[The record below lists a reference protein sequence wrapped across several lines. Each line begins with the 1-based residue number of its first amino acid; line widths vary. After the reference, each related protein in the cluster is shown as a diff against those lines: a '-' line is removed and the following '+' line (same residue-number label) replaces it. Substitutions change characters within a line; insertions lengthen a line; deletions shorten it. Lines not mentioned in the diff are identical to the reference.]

1 MKNPLNILL
10 SFCLLFTN
18 IASINANSFT
28 KVSELGSSPTLTFGS
43 RLAPDTECAII
54 SSPSS
59 DRRPDKSSFKIM
71 QYNVEWLFVDY
82 YSEAD
87 CPGSQCTWKNQS
99 EAITHLEYVAN
110 VIKEINPDIINLCE
124 VEGCDELNML
134 SSDLTSGYISY
145 LKQGADT
152 ATGQNAGMLTRIDP
166 KVNLYRTDERYNYPI
181 AGSKCG
187 YTGAAGSSGV
197 SKHYIT
203 EFEWYNT
210 NVAFIGAHLLAYP
223 TDAARCVQREAQAQI
238 LQNIIAGYI
247 KKDYEIIIMGDF
259 NDFDGEIID
268 ANDNKPISQV
278 LDIIKGNFGDFS
290 GDYKLYSVAENII
303 KTSRYSDW
311 WDSNDDCSS
320 TPTEFSMIDHILVS
334 DFLRNKIS
342 SAYFYHGY
350 DEFCGKKNSDHYPLI
365 IELDGNI

>member
-1 MKNPLNILL
+1 MKTPLNILL

-18 IASINANSFT
+18 IASINA
-28 KVSELGSSPTLTFGS
+28 
-43 RLAPDTECAII
+43 DTECAII

-87 CPGSQCTWKNQS
+87 CPGAQCTWKNQS

-134 SSDLTSGYISY
+134 SSDLKGAGYISY

-187 YTGAAGSSGV
+187 YTGATGSSGV

-210 NVAFIGAHLLAYP
+210 NIAFIGAHLLAYP
-223 TDAARCVQREAQAQI
+223 TDIARCAQREAQAQI

-247 KKDYEIIIMGDF
+247 KKDYEIIIMDDF
-259 NDFDGEIID
+259 NDFDGENID

-290 GDYKLYSVAENII
+290 GDYKLYSVAENIM
-303 KTSRYSDW
+303 KSSRYSDW
-311 WDSNDDCSS
+311 WDSNEDCSS
-320 TPTEFSMIDHILVS
+320 APTEFSMIDHILVS